1 MSDLKS
7 LGYNTVGTLDKYVFV
22 TLRKQGQWMYVYLF
36 NARTTI
42 FCRHALI
49 FPHAHILFCTIILEF
64 GKKGDLASALTVFEA
79 SKENLSCP
87 NMYIYRTIIDA
98 CGLCGDYLKSRSI
111 YEVFGKTII
120 VVIICNF
127 YMTCLCMFHMFT
139 QRSCA
144 LVYTQ
149 LIYYLSLPDLVVNC
163 STQLSLP
170 GVVVYFFLIY
180 FEVGF

>member
-1 MSDLKS
+1 MSDLKN
-7 LGYNTVGTLDKYVFV
+7 LGHNTVETIDKYIFV
-22 TLRKQGQWMYVYLF
+22 ILRKQGQWMYVSLF

-111 YEVFGKTII
+111 YEVFGNT
-120 VVIICNF
+120 IICNF
-127 YMTCLCMFHMFT
+127 YMTCLCMFHMFIY
-139 QRSCA
+139 RSCV

-149 LIYYLSLPDLVVNC
+149 PICYLSLPD
-163 STQLSLP
+163 QLLIEVHS
-170 GVVVYFFLIY
+170 FLY
-180 FEVGF
+180 LGWLFMFSHLF